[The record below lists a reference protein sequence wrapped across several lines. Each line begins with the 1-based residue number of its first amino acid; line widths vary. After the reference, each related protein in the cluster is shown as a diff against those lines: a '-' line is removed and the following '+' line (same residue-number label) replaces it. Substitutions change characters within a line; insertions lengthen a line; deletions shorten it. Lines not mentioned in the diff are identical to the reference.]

1 MPWGTHPHDPLKV
14 SQFLAYSQDM
24 EIRKA
29 IDFSKK
35 EKPSEPLRLRNPEE
49 RKKIL
54 KDYVVKQVANG
65 FRVEIQEDYSA
76 VLVFG
81 KNPNH
86 ILHLLLSIVTFGL
99 WIFVWI
105 MMIFFSKEKKY
116 LFQIDD
122 YGVITRDWLM
132 SNLWPLEDCCRRAQ
146 GRTAARNK

>member
-1 MPWGTHPHDPLKV
+1 MNTHDPLKV

-105 MMIFFSKEKKY
+105 MMIFFYKEKKY

-122 YGVITRDWLM
+122 YGVITRD
-132 SNLWPLEDCCRRAQ
+132 
-146 GRTAARNK
+146 

>member
-1 MPWGTHPHDPLKV
+1 MD
-14 SQFLAYSQDM
+14 
-24 EIRKA
+24 IRKA
-29 IDFSKK
+29 LESAKGTIKK
-35 EKPSEPLRLRNPEE
+35 ENPSEPLRLRSPEE

-86 ILHLLLSIVTFGL
+86 ILHLLLSIVTFGI

-116 LFQIDD
+116 LFRIDD
-122 YGVITRDWLM
+122 YGVISRD
-132 SNLWPLEDCCRRAQ
+132 
-146 GRTAARNK
+146 

>member
-14 SQFLAYSQDM
+14 SEFLTYSQVM

-29 IDFSKK
+29 IDFIKN

-132 SNLWPLEDCCRRAQ
+132 SNLWPSEDCCRRAQ

>member
-1 MPWGTHPHDPLKV
+1 MNTHDPLKV

-122 YGVITRDWLM
+122 YGVITRD
-132 SNLWPLEDCCRRAQ
+132 
-146 GRTAARNK
+146 